1 MPLAR
6 GVRSLV
12 PAALLAIAACWL
24 PACGEH
30 AKLPFM
36 AGVGPDPVL
45 PPPNATLIPTVEIAP
60 AVGWPAGAMPT
71 PAEGLAVTAF
81 ATGLDHPRW
90 LLVLPNGDVL
100 VVETNAPPR
109 PKDDD
114 GLKA

>member
-12 PAALLAIAACWL
+12 PAALLAIAACGL

-45 PPPNATLIPTVEIAP
+45 PPPNPTTHRYRQSPRAAPLGRCGGLTCVGAGPRATSE
-60 AVGWPAGAMPT
+60 GARRP
-71 PAEGLAVTAF
+71 LAV
-81 ATGLDHPRW
+81 HPGGSHLGAARC
-90 LLVLPNGDVL
+90 
-100 VVETNAPPR
+100 
-109 PKDDD
+109 
-114 GLKA
+114 